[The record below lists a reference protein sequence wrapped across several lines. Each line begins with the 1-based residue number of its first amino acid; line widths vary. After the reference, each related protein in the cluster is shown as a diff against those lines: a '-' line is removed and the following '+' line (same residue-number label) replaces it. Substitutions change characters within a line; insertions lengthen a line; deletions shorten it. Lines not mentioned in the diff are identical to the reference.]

1 MEGYDD
7 YAKTYDTGIARGAP
21 VIERAY
27 QLVLEQVGDVAGK
40 RICDLG
46 CGQGALSGRAARL
59 GATVTG
65 IDTSSEMLA
74 LAQRYEGSESIQWLQ
89 DDAQNLRVLA
99 PETVDI
105 AVANLM
111 LTDVQDFRGVFASAW
126 RTLVPHGWMIW
137 TITHPCFQSPYSVP
151 LDDGSGVLRH
161 RRISDYAPRWWKS
174 VRPGTVRGTVGS
186 HHRPISDYIN
196 AFLDAG
202 FRLCYIEEP
211 VIAPEVPLEAD
222 QVCHYTL
229 PPLLGVMGRK
239 DKSGISVRPAP
250 LAV

>member
-1 MEGYDD
+1 MDYND

-27 QLVLEQVGDVAGK
+27 QFVLEQVGDVSGK

-46 CGQGALSGRAARL
+46 CGQGELSRRVARL

-111 LTDVQDFRGVFASAW
+111 LTDVQDFRSVFASA
-126 RTLVPHGWMIW
+126 RRILVPHGWMIW
-137 TITHPCFQSPYSVP
+137 TIMHPCFQSPYSIA
-151 LDDGSGVLRH
+151 LDDGGGVRGH
-161 RRISDYAPRWWKS
+161 RRISNYAPQWWKS
-174 VRPGTVRGTVGS
+174 SRLGTVRGSLGS
-186 HHRPISDYIN
+186 YHRPLAEYIN
-196 AFLDAG
+196 SFLDAG
-202 FRLCYIEEP
+202 FRLCHMEEP

-222 QVCHYTL
+222 QVCHYAL
-229 PPLLGVMGRK
+229 PPLMGVTGTK
-239 DKSGISVRPAP
+239 DEIGISVRPASP
-250 LAV
+250 AV